1 MPLQFEKRSSHT
13 QGQPIQRRISSSLV
27 ICSWQLCLNPL
38 WLKDYGECITKW
50 LFSALLHSAHHLV
63 VPTGLST
70 ARLLK
75 VRAGVHGWGWGAGW
89 FVGCGGAVGGER
101 AEVYSCLVHPRW
113 RQCLHHESVR
123 ILENAW
129 SGGGGGVA
137 MALFGG
143 LDVSGGRGGA
153 VGGWEGGGF
162 GRLLNGFWE
171 KAGMEWWVS
180 IDGNVSVSL
189 LSHLWILP
197 TPSHPF
203 LFAIKRTTKKATAW
217 SQQGILIRSNAL
229 YVSQIHI
236 KIRCMETPGI
246 NPLLPAKSIVFQS
259 YHLSFITP
267 QHLNTCKE
275 PLL

>member
-1 MPLQFEKRSSHT
+1 MPLQFESRSSHT
-13 QGQPIQRRISSSLV
+13 QGHSIQGRISSSLV

-70 ARLLK
+70 ARFVK
-75 VRAGVHGWGWGAGW
+75 VRAGVQGWGWGVGW
-89 FVGCGGAVGGER
+89 FVECGGAVGGER
-101 AEVYSCLVHPRW
+101 AGVLSCLDHLRW
-113 RQCLHHESVR
+113 RQCLHHEAVQ

-129 SGGGGGVA
+129 SSGGGGVA
-137 MALFGG
+137 MALFGD

-162 GRLLNGFWE
+162 GRQLNGFWE

-180 IDGNVSVSL
+180 IDGNVSISL

-203 LFAIKRTTKKATAW
+203 LFAIKTNKK
-217 SQQGILIRSNAL
+217 
-229 YVSQIHI
+229 
-236 KIRCMETPGI
+236 K
-246 NPLLPAKSIVFQS
+246 
-259 YHLSFITP
+259 P
-267 QHLNTCKE
+267 QHGFSGASLARAMLCMPHRFISKSDALKHRE
-275 PLL
+275 